1 MIIDFHT
8 HDFPDGIAAKSIA
21 LLQQRSGTT
30 PYTDGTFQGLMHSM
44 EQGGIDVSILLPV
57 VTKPP
62 QFDTVNRVAAELNEK
77 QGAIRS
83 FGGIHPENDDYR
95 EKLKE
100 IKRMGL
106 PGIKLHPAYQGTYMD
121 DIRYKRIVSY
131 ALEQDL
137 LVVFHAGVDIGL
149 PEPVYTDP
157 ERTLNLLRDTG
168 DGNIIL
174 AHLGGWKCW
183 DQVEELLLDREVYFD
198 TAFVQDFMTRE
209 QFMRIVRGHG
219 IDKIVFGTDSPWS
232 GQKESVE
239 WIESLPF
246 TPEEREQIFAGNAKR
261 LLKDF
266 IS

>member
-8 HDFPDGIAAKSIA
+8 HDFPDAIASKSIA
-21 LLQQRSGTT
+21 LLQQRSGIT
-30 PYTDGTFQGLMHSM
+30 PYTDGTYQGLARSM
-44 EQGGIDVSILLPV
+44 EEGGIDVSILLPV
-57 VTKPP
+57 VTKPS
-62 QFDTVNRVAAELNEK
+62 QFDTVNRVAARLNER

-83 FGGIHPENDDYR
+83 FGGIHPENEGYR

-106 PGIKLHPAYQGTYMD
+106 PGIKLHPAYQETYMD

-149 PEPVYTDP
+149 QEPVYTDP
-157 ERTLNLLRDTG
+157 EHTLKLLQDTG
-168 DGNIIL
+168 GGNIIL

-183 DQVEELLLDREVYFD
+183 DQVEELLLDRDVYFD
-198 TAFVQDFMTRE
+198 TAFVQDFMTKE
-209 QFMRIVRGHG
+209 QVMRIVRGHG
-219 IDKIVFGTDSPWS
+219 AHRILFGTDSPWG

-239 WIESLPF
+239 WLKSLPF
-246 TPEEREQIFAGNAKR
+246 SPEEKEQIFAGNAKK

-266 IS
+266 L

>member
-21 LLQQRSGTT
+21 LLQQRSGTM
-30 PYTDGTFQGLMHSM
+30 PYTDGTYQGLVRSM
-44 EQGGIDVSILLPV
+44 EEGGIDISILLPV
-57 VTKPP
+57 VTKPS
-62 QFDTVNRVAAELNEK
+62 QFTTVNRVAAQLNEK

-83 FGGIHPENDDYR
+83 LGGIHPDNEDYR

-100 IKRMGL
+100 IKSMGL

-137 LVVFHAGVDIGL
+137 IVVFHAGVDIGL

-174 AHLGGWKCW
+174 AHMGGWKYW
-183 DQVEELLLDREVYFD
+183 DQVEELLLDRDVYFD
-198 TAFVQDFMTRE
+198 TAFVQDFMSKE

-219 IDKIVFGTDSPWS
+219 ADKILFGTDSPWS

-239 WIESLPF
+239 WLKSLPF
-246 TPEEREQIFAGNAKR
+246 STEEQEQIFSGNAKK

-266 IS
+266 L

>member
-21 LLQQRSGTT
+21 LLQQRSGTM
-30 PYTDGTFQGLMHSM
+30 PYTDGTYQGLVRSM
-44 EQGGIDVSILLPV
+44 EEGGIDISILLPV
-57 VTKPP
+57 VTKPS
-62 QFDTVNRVAAELNEK
+62 QFTTVNRVAAQLNEK

-83 FGGIHPENDDYR
+83 LGGIHPDNEDYR

-100 IKRMGL
+100 IKSMGL

-137 LVVFHAGVDIGL
+137 IVVFHAGVDIGL

-174 AHLGGWKCW
+174 AHMGGWKYW
-183 DQVEELLLDREVYFD
+183 DQVEELLLDRDVYFD
-198 TAFVQDFMTRE
+198 TAFVQDFMSKE

-219 IDKIVFGTDSPWS
+219 ADKILFGTDSPWS

-239 WIESLPF
+239 WLKSLPF
-246 TPEEREQIFAGNAKR
+246 STEEQEQILSGNAKK

-266 IS
+266 L

>member
-8 HDFPDGIAAKSIA
+8 HDFPDAIAAKSIT
-21 LLQQRSGTT
+21 LLQQRSGTK
-30 PYTDGTFQGLMHSM
+30 PYTDGTYQGLARSM
-44 EQGGIDVSILLPV
+44 GEGGIDVSILLPV
-57 VTKPP
+57 VTKPS
-62 QFDTVNRVAAELNEK
+62 QFDTVNRVAARLNEK

-83 FGGIHPENDDYR
+83 LGGIHPENEDYR

-100 IKRMGL
+100 IKSMGL

-168 DGNIIL
+168 GGNMIL

-183 DQVEELLLDREVYFD
+183 DQVEELLLDRDVYFD
-198 TAFVQDFMTRE
+198 TAFVQDFMSKE

-219 IDKIVFGTDSPWS
+219 TDKILFGTDSPWS

-239 WIESLPF
+239 WLKSLPF
-246 TPEEREQIFAGNAKR
+246 SQEEQEQIFGGNAKK

-266 IS
+266 L

>member
-8 HDFPDGIAAKSIA
+8 HDFPAAIASKSIA
-21 LLQQRSGTT
+21 LLQQRSGIT
-30 PYTDGTFQGLMHSM
+30 PYTDGTYQGLARSM
-44 EQGGIDVSILLPV
+44 EEGGIDVSILLPV
-57 VTKPP
+57 VTKPS
-62 QFDTVNRVAAELNEK
+62 QFDTVNRVAARLNER
-77 QGAIRS
+77 QEAIRS
-83 FGGIHPENDDYR
+83 FGGIHPENEDYR

-106 PGIKLHPAYQGTYMD
+106 PGIKLHPAYQETYMD

-168 DGNIIL
+168 GGNIIL

-183 DQVEELLLDREVYFD
+183 DQVEELLLDRDVYFD
-198 TAFVQDFMTRE
+198 TAFVQDFMSKE
-209 QFMRIVRGHG
+209 QFMGIVRGHG
-219 IDKIVFGTDSPWS
+219 TDKILFGTDSPWS

-239 WIESLPF
+239 WLKSLPF
-246 TPEEREQIFAGNAKR
+246 SQEEQEQIFWENAKK

-266 IS
+266 L

>member
-8 HDFPDGIAAKSIA
+8 HDFPDAIAAKSIA
-21 LLQQRSGTT
+21 LLQQRSGTM
-30 PYTDGTFQGLMHSM
+30 PYTDGTYQGLARSM
-44 EQGGIDVSILLPV
+44 GEGGIDISILLPV
-57 VTKPP
+57 VTKPS
-62 QFDTVNRVAAELNEK
+62 QFTTVNRVAAQLNEK

-83 FGGIHPENDDYR
+83 LGGIHPDNEDYR

-100 IKRMGL
+100 IKSMGL

-168 DGNIIL
+168 GGNMIL

-183 DQVEELLLDREVYFD
+183 DQVEELLLDRNVYFD
-198 TAFVQDFMTRE
+198 TAFVQDFMSKE

-219 IDKIVFGTDSPWS
+219 SDKILFGTDSPWS

-239 WIESLPF
+239 WLKSLPF
-246 TPEEREQIFAGNAKR
+246 STEEQEQIFSGNAKK

-266 IS
+266 L

>member
-8 HDFPDGIAAKSIA
+8 HDFPDAIAAKSIA
-21 LLQQRSGTT
+21 LLQQRSGTK
-30 PYTDGTFQGLMHSM
+30 PYTDGTYQGLARSM
-44 EQGGIDVSILLPV
+44 GEGGIDASILLPV
-57 VTKPP
+57 VTKPS
-62 QFDTVNRVAAELNEK
+62 QFDTVNRVAARLNER

-83 FGGIHPENDDYR
+83 FGGIHPENEDYR

-100 IKRMGL
+100 IKSMGL

-168 DGNIIL
+168 GGNMIL

-183 DQVEELLLDREVYFD
+183 DQVEELLLDRDVYFD
-198 TAFVQDFMTRE
+198 TAFVQDFMSKE

-219 IDKIVFGTDSPWS
+219 TDKILFGTDSPWS

-239 WIESLPF
+239 WLKSLPF
-246 TPEEREQIFAGNAKR
+246 SREEQEQIFGGNAKK

-266 IS
+266 L

>member
-8 HDFPDGIAAKSIA
+8 HDFPDAIAAKSIA
-21 LLQQRSGTT
+21 LLQQRSGTK
-30 PYTDGTFQGLMHSM
+30 PYTDGTCQGLARSM
-44 EQGGIDVSILLPV
+44 GEGGIDASILLPV
-57 VTKPP
+57 VTKPS
-62 QFDTVNRVAAELNEK
+62 QFDTVNRVAARLNEK

-83 FGGIHPENDDYR
+83 LGGIHPENEDYR

-100 IKRMGL
+100 IKSMGL
-106 PGIKLHPAYQGTYMD
+106 PGIKLHPAYQETYMD

-168 DGNIIL
+168 GGNMIL

-183 DQVEELLLDREVYFD
+183 DQVEELLLDRDVYFD
-198 TAFVQDFMTRE
+198 TAFVQDFMSKE

-219 IDKIVFGTDSPWS
+219 TDKILFGTDSPWS

-239 WIESLPF
+239 WLKDLPF
-246 TPEEREQIFAGNAKR
+246 SQEEQEQIFVGNAKK

-266 IS
+266 L